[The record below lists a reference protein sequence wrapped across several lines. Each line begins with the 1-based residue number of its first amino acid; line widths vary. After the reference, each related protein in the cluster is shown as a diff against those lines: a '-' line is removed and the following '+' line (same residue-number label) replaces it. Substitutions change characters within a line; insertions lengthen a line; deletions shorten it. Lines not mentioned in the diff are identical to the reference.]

1 MENMGMILI
10 GFALG
15 GSGIIGSG
23 IIILAHGLAKSGVFF
38 LTGDVLST
46 YHSTD
51 IAEIHSLLRR
61 MPRSALGLFLG
72 SMAVTGAPPFAIFA
86 GELFI
91 MAQLIQTYGWLL
103 AVVLILFLSIAFI
116 AVNYRTGK
124 MLFTGTR
131 GDTSEKSR
139 WETWIPLINLS
150 LSVLVLFMI
159 PYLEQL
165 LTPIP

>member
-1 MENMGMILI
+1 
-10 GFALG
+10 
-15 GSGIIGSG
+15 
-23 IIILAHGLAKSGVFF
+23 
-38 LTGDVLST
+38 
-46 YHSTD
+46 
-51 IAEIHSLLRR
+51 
-61 MPRSALGLFLG
+61 
-72 SMAVTGAPPFAIFA
+72 MAVTGAPPFAIFA

-91 MAQLIQTYGWLL
+91 MAQLIQIYGWLL